1 MKKILLL
8 ITVFVNTSLFAQ
20 DGLFETYYS
29 NGNIQSQ
36 VYYIKDVIDGT
47 ARWYYSNGVLKEES
61 NYMLGKLHGWIRTFY
76 DNGAPKDEIPIT
88 DGRKD
93 GIVKEFYD
101 NGGLKKL
108 LIYEDG
114 ILKERREYKYDST
127 LKPPVLLADNNQS
140 SAITDLYKSNESS
153 YAQETTQKTENRK
166 NTKKVNKDIL
176 GIASPSKQDIVSD
189 DEVPYSITVD
199 VYPEPIGGF
208 ELIQKKAGYPSTA
221 KAAKVQGEVIVWALI
236 NENGRVEETN
246 VEKSLGYGCDE
257 AAMKAVN
264 TTLFRPGKVG
274 KDYVKVLLKIPIT
287 FKPKN

>member
-1 MKKILLL
+1 MKKFLLV
-8 ITVFVNTSLFAQ
+8 IIIFINISVFAQ

-47 ARWYYSNGVLKEES
+47 ARWYYGNGVLKEES
-61 NYMLGKLHGWIRTFY
+61 NYMMGKLHGWLRSFY
-76 DNGAPKDEIPIT
+76 ENGAPKGEIPVS

-93 GIVKEFYD
+93 GIAKEYYD
-101 NGGLKKL
+101 NGGLKTL

-127 LKPPVLLADNNQS
+127 LKPPVLLAENNQS
-140 SAITDLYKSNESS
+140 STKEDLYKANESS
-153 YAQETTQKTENRK
+153 FTEETNKKTESKK
-166 NTKKVNKDIL
+166 NTKKVTSNVTGAAL
-176 GIASPSKQDIVSD
+176 PSKPDITENE
-189 DEVPYSITVD
+189 EVPYHITVD
-199 VYPEPIGGF
+199 VFPEPIGGF
-208 ELIQKKAGYPSTA
+208 GLVQKKAGYPSSA
-221 KAAKVQGEVIVWALI
+221 KNAKVQGEVIVWALI
-236 NENGRVEETN
+236 NENGRVVETN

-257 AAMKAVN
+257 AAMKAVS

-287 FKPKN
+287 FKFKD